1 MTDETS
7 APENTESGDVAR
19 TEANP
24 VNERSPGADSTGP
37 EQQRRQD
44 DAAQMLVRDLSRISA
59 GFADLFR
66 DSVALLKAESRLFAS
81 TLLLILVLAVVTG
94 FLLAGA
100 TLLLVATPVV
110 LLIELG
116 WVGPTAALVAV
127 LVMLVLVAVL
137 LMRLIARLGRELVFR
152 RSRAALGRWSG
163 RDQDGAA

>member
-1 MTDETS
+1 
-7 APENTESGDVAR
+7 
-19 TEANP
+19 
-24 VNERSPGADSTGP
+24 
-37 EQQRRQD
+37 
-44 DAAQMLVRDLSRISA
+44 MLVRDLSRISA